1 MQATTAPQVS
11 PSPAPGAPQALAP
24 GTTPGVPTTADQ
36 VAALKSELQTV
47 APGVAT
53 LPGVPTTAAEVA
65 ALKSRRAELS
75 NQLESAAGRR
85 QRLSSSLAGK
95 EGADRAGI
103 EARIAVLDQRIMQ
116 LESDL
121 AETGHQLVM
130 APGTLVATTQA
141 AGQFGR
147 MDPDGVAAITGVF
160 ILFVLAPIAFAAAR
174 MMWKRT
180 TSRATAPQLPPDS
193 SRRLERLEQGMDAIA
208 VEIERI
214 SEGQRFVTRLLSEGR
229 AAPALERSQRIDEP
243 VRAAGEDVMGVQQA
257 RT

>member
-1 MQATTAPQVS
+1 MQATTITQV
-11 PSPAPGAPQALAP
+11 SPAPGPPQPLAP
-24 GTTPGVPTTADQ
+24 GTPQPAAPV
-36 VAALKSELQTV
+36 VAAF
-47 APGVAT
+47 
-53 LPGVPTTAAEVA
+53 PGVPTTAAEVA
-65 ALKSRRAELS
+65 ALKARRSELS

-85 QRLSSSLAGK
+85 QRLSSSLVGK

-121 AETGHQLVM
+121 STTGHQLVM
-130 APGTLVATTQA
+130 APGTLVATTGPS
-141 AGQFGR
+141 GQFGR

-174 MMWKRT
+174 MLWKRT
-180 TSRATAPQLPPDS
+180 TSRGTAPPQLPPDS

-229 AAPALERSQRIDEP
+229 VVSGIREEEPAALHPRP
-243 VRAAGEDVMGVQQA
+243 
-257 RT
+257 